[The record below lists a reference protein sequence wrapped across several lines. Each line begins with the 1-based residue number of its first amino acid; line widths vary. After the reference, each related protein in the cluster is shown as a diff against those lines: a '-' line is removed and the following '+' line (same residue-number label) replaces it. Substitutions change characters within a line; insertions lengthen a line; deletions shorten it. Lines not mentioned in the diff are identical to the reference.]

1 VTAPAARAP
10 DAAPPPRRGS
20 RLLDRNPL
28 FATLALAACALL
40 AWDLWPD
47 VAYAFSSRSAI
58 DLGAPGEYH
67 FDRARPNRLHRVAGL
82 PAASVGAVATGGDAE
97 RTVVGLA
104 GTNLLVDRPG
114 RGAPPALY
122 EGRLLARGARGDYA
136 PFVGAL
142 RDRGFDAG
150 EGFMVLRDGER
161 PGDRWRGPLLL
172 VVVLAVAA
180 VNLRALARRLL
191 SS

>member
-1 VTAPAARAP
+1 
-10 DAAPPPRRGS
+10 
-20 RLLDRNPL
+20 
-28 FATLALAACALL
+28 
-40 AWDLWPD
+40 
-47 VAYAFSSRSAI
+47 
-58 DLGAPGEYH
+58 
-67 FDRARPNRLHRVAGL
+67 
-82 PAASVGAVATGGDAE
+82 
-97 RTVVGLA
+97 VVGLA

-122 EGRLLARGARGDYA
+122 EGRLLPRGDRADYA

-150 EGFMVLRDGER
+150 DRYMVLRDGER

-172 VVVLAVAA
+172 AVVLAVAA

-191 SS
+191 SP